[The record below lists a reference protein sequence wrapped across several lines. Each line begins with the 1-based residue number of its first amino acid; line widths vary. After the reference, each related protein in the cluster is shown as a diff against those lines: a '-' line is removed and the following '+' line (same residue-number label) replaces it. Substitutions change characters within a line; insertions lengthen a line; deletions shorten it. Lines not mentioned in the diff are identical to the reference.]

1 MKEILDTSK
10 VLLETLNGFS
20 DTQKKFLDTL
30 RLTTARAYGEDLT
43 DFSRW
48 FRESNDRGLA
58 VDNITTLDMR
68 DYLSHMLTVRGL
80 KPSTINRRLAAIRAW
95 LHWAKQ
101 EGEIKDLPVF
111 PRHLSEPKRAPKS
124 LERVDESRFLRSVAR
139 EGNDRDSAVIG
150 LMLYAGL
157 RVSEAVSTRPGDIEI
172 GERKGKVIVRNGKG
186 MKRREVPINADGR
199 GMIGPWLDKAKSD
212 YLFPGSGGG
221 HLSPRTVQELIKK
234 YAYQAQLDPNSVTP
248 HVLRHTF
255 ATKILRSGVDIVTV
269 AALLGHS
276 RIDTTAIYTQPSWRD
291 LERAVDG
298 KEKSDEHT

>member
-1 MKEILDTSK
+1 MKE
-10 VLLETLNGFS
+10 
-20 DTQKKFLDTL
+20 FLDTL
-30 RLTTARAYGEDLT
+30 RQTTARSYGEDLT
-43 DFSRW
+43 DFTRW
-48 FRESNDRGLA
+48 FNESNNRDLSA
-58 VDNITTLDMR
+58 DFITTLDLR

-95 LHWAKQ
+95 LNWAKT
-101 EGEIKDLPVF
+101 EGEIKDLPLF

-124 LERVDESRFLRSVAR
+124 LDRVEEARFIRSVTR
-139 EGNDRDSAVIG
+139 EGNIRDRAAIG
-150 LMLYAGL
+150 LMLFAGL
-157 RVSEAVSTRPGDIEI
+157 RVSEAVSTKPEDIEI
-172 GERKGKVIVRNGKG
+172 AESKGKVIVRNGKG

-199 GMIGPWLDKAKSD
+199 GMIGPWLVHAKSD

-221 HLSPRTVQELIKK
+221 HLSPRTIQEMIKK
-234 YAYQAQLDPNSVTP
+234 YAYQAQLEPNSVTP

-298 KEKSDEHT
+298 GRGGLTN

>member
-1 MKEILDTSK
+1 MRT
-10 VLLETLNGFS
+10 
-20 DTQKKFLDTL
+20 FLDTL
-30 RLTTARAYGEDLT
+30 GKTTARAYGEDLT
-43 DFSRW
+43 DFSKW
-48 FRESNDRGLA
+48 FKDLDGNKMAAGL
-58 VDNITTLDMR
+58 VTTLDLR

-95 LHWAKQ
+95 LQWAKR
-101 EGEIKDLPVF
+101 EREINDLPVF

-124 LERVDESRFLRSVAR
+124 LDRVDESRFLRAVAK
-139 EGNDRDSAVIG
+139 EGNVRDSAAIA

-157 RVSEAVSTRPGDIEI
+157 RVSEAVSTRPGDIQI
-172 GERKGKVIVRNGKG
+172 GERKGKVTVRNGKG

-199 GMIGPWLDKAKSD
+199 GMIGPWLVNVQSE

-234 YAYQAQLDPNSVTP
+234 YAYQAQLDPNNVTP

-298 KEKSDEHT
+298 QGERYDHT

>member
-1 MKEILDTSK
+1 MKEILDTVK
-10 VLLETLNGFS
+10 VPLDTLEGS
-20 DTQKKFLDTL
+20 MATQKEFLDTL
-30 RLTTARAYGEDLT
+30 GRTTARAYGEDLS

-48 FRESNDRGLA
+48 FKESDGKTLA
-58 VDNITTLDMR
+58 AGFVTTLDLR

-95 LHWAKQ
+95 LQWAKR
-101 EGEIKDLPVF
+101 EGELKDLPVF

-124 LERVDESRFLRSVAR
+124 LERVEEARFLRAVVR
-139 EGNDRDSAVIG
+139 EGNIRDSAVIG

-157 RVSEAVSTRPGDIEI
+157 RISEAVAIRPEDIRI

-186 MKRREVPINADGR
+186 MKRREVPISSDGR
-199 GMIGPWLDKAKSD
+199 GMIGPWLTKTKSE
-212 YLFPGSGGG
+212 YLFPGNGEG

-234 YAYQAQLDPNSVTP
+234 YAYQAQLDPSNVTP

-298 KEKSDEHT
+298 QEGGGGT

>member
-1 MKEILDTSK
+1 MNEFLDTAK
-10 VLLETLNGFS
+10 VPLDTLDGS
-20 DTQKKFLDTL
+20 LDTQKEFLDTL
-30 RLTTARAYGEDLT
+30 GRTTARAYGEDLS

-48 FRESNDRGLA
+48 FKESDGKTLA
-58 VDNITTLDMR
+58 GGIVTTLDLR

-95 LHWAKQ
+95 LQWAKK

-124 LERVDESRFLRSVAR
+124 LERVEESRFLRAVAR
-139 EGNDRDSAVIG
+139 EGNARDSAVIG

-157 RVSEAVSTRPGDIEI
+157 RVSEAVSTRPEDIQI
-172 GERKGKVIVRNGKG
+172 GERKGKVVVRNGKG
-186 MKRREVPINADGR
+186 MKRREVPINSDGR
-199 GMIGPWLDKAKSD
+199 GMIGPWLARSKGD
-212 YLFPGSGGG
+212 YLFPGSGRS
-221 HLSPRTVQELIKK
+221 HLAPRTVQELIKK
-234 YAYQAQLDPNSVTP
+234 YAYQAQLDPGNVTP

-298 KEKSDEHT
+298 QEVGSGA

>member
-1 MKEILDTSK
+1 MRR
-10 VLLETLNGFS
+10 
-20 DTQKKFLDTL
+20 FLDTL
-30 RLTTARAYGEDLT
+30 GQTTSRAYGEDLT

-48 FRESNDRGLA
+48 FEESEGKGLVA
-58 VDNITTLDMR
+58 GLVTTLDLR

-95 LHWAKQ
+95 LHWAKR
-101 EGEIKDLPVF
+101 ESKINDLPVF
-111 PRHLSEPKRAPKS
+111 PKHLSEPKRAPKS
-124 LERVDESRFLRSVAR
+124 LERVEESRFLRSVAR
-139 EGNDRDSAVIG
+139 EGNNRDSAVIG

-157 RVSEAVSTRPGDIEI
+157 RVSEAVTTRPSDIEI

-199 GMIGPWLDKAKSD
+199 GMIGPWLDKAKGD
-212 YLFPGSGGG
+212 YLFPGSGDG

-234 YAYQAQLDPNSVTP
+234 YAYQAQLDPNGVTP

-255 ATKILRSGVDIVTV
+255 ATRILRSGVDIVTV

-298 KEKSDEHT
+298 RGESYEHT

>member
-1 MKEILDTSK
+1 M
-10 VLLETLNGFS
+10 
-20 DTQKKFLDTL
+20 KKFLGTL
-30 RLTTARAYGEDLT
+30 GPTTARAYGEDLK
-43 DFSRW
+43 DFSKW
-48 FRESNDRGLA
+48 FEESDRKELVAGI
-58 VDNITTLDMR
+58 VTTLDLR

-95 LHWAKQ
+95 LHWAKT
-101 EGEIKDLPVF
+101 EGEIKDLPFF

-124 LERVDESRFLRSVAR
+124 LERVEESRFLRAVVR
-139 EGNDRDSAVIG
+139 EGNVRDIAAVG

-157 RVSEAVSTRPGDIEI
+157 RVSEAVSTKPGDIEI

-199 GMIGPWLDKAKSD
+199 SMIGPWLVQVKSD

-221 HLSPRTVQELIKK
+221 HLSPRTIQEMIKK
-234 YAYQAQLDPNSVTP
+234 YAYQAQLEPNSVTP

-298 KEKSDEHT
+298 Q

>member
-1 MKEILDTSK
+1 MKDFLDTSK
-10 VLLETLNGFS
+10 VPLDIQHGFM
-20 DTQKKFLDTL
+20 DTSKEFLDTL
-30 RLTTARAYGEDLT
+30 GRTTARAYGEDLN
-43 DFSRW
+43 DFSKW
-48 FRESNDRGLA
+48 FEDSDGKALA
-58 VDNITTLDMR
+58 VGLVTTLDLR

-95 LHWAKQ
+95 LQWAKR
-101 EGEIKDLPVF
+101 EGKINDLPVF

-124 LERVDESRFLRSVAR
+124 LERVDESRFLRAVAR
-139 EGNDRDSAVIG
+139 EGKIRDIAVIG

-157 RVSEAVSTRPGDIEI
+157 RVSEAVSTRPEDIHI

-199 GMIGPWLDKAKSD
+199 GMIGPWLPMVKGV
-212 YLFPGSGGG
+212 YLFPGSVEG
-221 HLSPRTVQELIKK
+221 HLSPRTVQEIIKK
-234 YAYQAQLDPNSVTP
+234 YAYQAQIEPNGITP

-255 ATKILRSGVDIVTV
+255 ATRILRSGVDIVTV

-298 KEKSDEHT
+298 QDRDNN

>member
-1 MKEILDTSK
+1 MKEILDTTN
-10 VLLETLNGFS
+10 VALDTLNGS
-20 DTQKKFLDTL
+20 LDTQKEFLDTL
-30 RLTTARAYGEDLT
+30 GRTTARAYGEDLS

-48 FRESNDRGLA
+48 FDESDGKDPVA
-58 VDNITTLDMR
+58 GFVTTLDLR
-68 DYLSHMLTVRGL
+68 DYLSHMLTIRGL
-80 KPSTINRRLAAIRAW
+80 KPSTINRRLAAIHAW
-95 LHWAKQ
+95 LQWAK
-101 EGEIKDLPVF
+101 GKGLINDLPVF
-111 PRHLSEPKRAPKS
+111 PKRLSEPKRAPKS
-124 LERVDESRFLRSVAR
+124 LERVEESRFLRAVAR
-139 EGNDRDSAVIG
+139 EGNARDSAAIG

-157 RVSEAVSTRPGDIEI
+157 RVSEAVSTRPRDIEI

-199 GMIGPWLDKAKSD
+199 SMIGPWLSKTNSD
-212 YLFPGSGGG
+212 YLFPGSGDG

-291 LERAVDG
+291 LERAVDET
-298 KEKSDEHT
+298 EKSR

>member
-10 VLLETLNGFS
+10 VPLDTLHGFV
-20 DTQKKFLDTL
+20 DDQKKFLDTL
-30 RLTTARAYGEDLT
+30 GRTTARAYGEDLT

-48 FRESNDRGLA
+48 FESSEGKALVADL
-58 VDNITTLDMR
+58 VTTLDLR

-80 KPSTINRRLAAIRAW
+80 KPSTINRRMAAIRAW
-95 LHWAKQ
+95 LQWGKG
-101 EGEIKDLPVF
+101 EGRINDLPVF
-111 PRHLSEPKRAPKS
+111 PKRLSEPKRAPKS
-124 LERVDESRFLRSVAR
+124 LERVEESRFLRAVAR
-139 EGNDRDSAVIG
+139 EGNVRDNAVIG

-157 RVSEAVSTRPGDIEI
+157 RVSEAVSTRSGDLQI
-172 GERKGKVIVRNGKG
+172 GERKGKVTVRNGKG

-199 GMIGPWLDKAKSD
+199 GLIGPWLAMSKSD
-212 YLFPGSGGG
+212 YLFPAPRGG
-221 HLSPRTVQELIKK
+221 HLSPRTIQELIKK
-234 YAYQAQLDPNSVTP
+234 YAYHAQLDPSNVTP

-291 LERAVDG
+291 LEKAVDG
-298 KEKSDEHT
+298 QEGGNGA

>member
-1 MKEILDTSK
+1 MKEFLG
-10 VLLETLNGFS
+10 TLG
-20 DTQKKFLDTL
+20 Q
-30 RLTTARAYGEDLT
+30 TTARAYGEDLI

-48 FRESNDRGLA
+48 FEESDGIELVAGL
-58 VDNITTLDMR
+58 VTTLDLR

-95 LHWAKQ
+95 LQWAKRK
-101 EGEIKDLPVF
+101 GAINDLPVF

-124 LERVDESRFLRSVAR
+124 LDRVEEARFLRSVAR
-139 EGNDRDSAVIG
+139 EGNVRDNAAIG

-157 RVSEAVSTRPGDIEI
+157 RVSEAVSTKPSDIEI

-199 GMIGPWLDKAKSD
+199 GMIGPWLAKANSD
-212 YLFPGSGGG
+212 YLFPGSVGG
-221 HLSPRTVQELIKK
+221 HLSPRTIQELIKK

-298 KEKSDEHT
+298 REGGNGE

>member
-1 MKEILDTSK
+1 M
-10 VLLETLNGFS
+10 
-20 DTQKKFLDTL
+20 KKFLDTL
-30 RLTTARAYGEDLT
+30 GQTTARAYGEDLT

-48 FRESNDRGLA
+48 FEDSDGNALVA
-58 VDNITTLDMR
+58 CLVTTLDLR

-95 LHWAKQ
+95 LNWSKKERAI
-101 EGEIKDLPVF
+101 EDLPVF

-124 LERVDESRFLRSVAR
+124 LERVEESRFLRSVTR
-139 EGNDRDSAVIG
+139 EGNIRDSAAIG

-157 RVSEAVSTRPGDIEI
+157 RVSEAVSTRPEDIQL
-172 GERKGKVIVRNGKG
+172 GERKGKVTVRNGKG

-199 GMIGPWLDKAKSD
+199 VMIGPWLARANND

-298 KEKSDEHT
+298 QEGGNGA

>member
-1 MKEILDTSK
+1 MR
-10 VLLETLNGFS
+10 N
-20 DTQKKFLDTL
+20 FLDTL
-30 RLTTARAYGEDLT
+30 GQTTARAYGEDLM

-48 FRESNDRGLA
+48 FEDSDGNALVA
-58 VDNITTLDMR
+58 CLVTTLDLR

-95 LHWAKQ
+95 LNWAKK
-101 EGEIKDLPVF
+101 EGFIEDLPVF

-124 LERVDESRFLRSVAR
+124 LERVEESRFLRSVAR
-139 EGNDRDSAVIG
+139 EGNIRDSAAIG

-157 RVSEAVSTRPGDIEI
+157 RVSEAVSTRPEDIQI

-199 GMIGPWLDKAKSD
+199 EMIVPWLTKAKNE

-248 HVLRHTF
+248 QVLRHTF

-291 LERAVDG
+291 LERAVDRRDG
-298 KEKSDEHT
+298 N